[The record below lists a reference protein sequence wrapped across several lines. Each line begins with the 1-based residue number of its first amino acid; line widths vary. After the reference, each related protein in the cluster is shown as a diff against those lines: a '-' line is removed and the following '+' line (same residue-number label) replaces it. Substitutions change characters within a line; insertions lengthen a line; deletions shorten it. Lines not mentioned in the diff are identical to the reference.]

1 MNISTFKTG
10 RHYLQ
15 VITALLWVIFT
26 ISCGDRNA
34 VDTEEAGVSRL
45 SLQMRAGEADIFV
58 PNTSIYMFDEGNLF
72 VEKKLNVT
80 REGNKLSTNVA
91 VGTWNI
97 VLLTCDQ
104 DIQGNISIPS
114 PKSRMDSA
122 PMWQTKPTSDG
133 NFLSQTPSELR
144 YGLLQNVTIEPE
156 KVTEKSTQLYRN
168 VAKVQVILKD
178 YHGFDEITPSNQAM
192 AYAEL
197 LEVPTTLAWNGQLYP
212 NGNSP
217 TVSDKP
223 MRENFTFDNEA
234 VADTL
239 NFIIPAHRGH
249 DAFNIESGILVHNP
263 APTDTTTHKL
273 KLRVSMPLGGKEYF
287 GRSAEGIEI
296 PIVPKVN
303 SIMQVTVTFYGK
315 TSLDIKIGVKEWE
328 DWIIQEKVF
337 E

>member
-26 ISCGDRNA
+26 ISCNDQNA
-34 VDTEEAGVSRL
+34 VDTEESGVSRL
-45 SLQMRAGEADIFV
+45 SLQMRAGEAEIFV
-58 PNTSIYMFDEGNLF
+58 PNTSIYMFDAGNLF

-104 DIQGNISIPS
+104 NIQGNISIPS
-114 PKSRMDSA
+114 PKSPMDSA

-144 YGLLQNVTIEPE
+144 YGLLQDVTIEPE
-156 KVTEKSTQLYRN
+156 KVTEKSTLLYRN

-178 YHGFDEITPSNQAM
+178 YDGFDEITPSNQAM

-217 TVSDKP
+217 IVSDKP

-249 DAFNIESGILVHNP
+249 DAFKIENGILVHNP
-263 APTDTTTHKL
+263 APTDTTTHTL
-273 KLRVSMPLGGKEYF
+273 KLRVSMPLGGEAYF
-287 GRSAEGIEI
+287 GRSEEGIEI

-328 DWIIQEKVF
+328 DWIIQEEVF